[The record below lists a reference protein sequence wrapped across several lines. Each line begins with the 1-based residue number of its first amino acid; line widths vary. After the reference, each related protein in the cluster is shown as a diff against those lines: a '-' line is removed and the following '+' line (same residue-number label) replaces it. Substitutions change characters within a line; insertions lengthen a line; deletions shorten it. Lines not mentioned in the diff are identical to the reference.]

1 MVKYFK
7 TNGIYKECNLLR
19 VAVAYKKG
27 NGYIAKVN
35 PVFEEKGY
43 WGMDYCKEYYDYY
56 NTMVYM
62 LVPCLRKSKKR
73 KEEANV
79 IIEEKMNWLLEQYVK
94 LVDSKGGKHIEIL
107 GEYEECMKND

>member
-7 TNGIYKECNLLR
+7 TNGIYRECNLLR
-19 VAVAYKKG
+19 VEVAYEKG
-27 NGYIAKVN
+27 KGYIAKVI
-35 PVFEEKGY
+35 PAHKGNGC
-43 WGMDYCKEYYDYY
+43 WGTIYCKEYYDYY

-62 LVPCLRKSKKR
+62 LVPCSRKSKKR
-73 KEEANV
+73 EEEANV

-107 GEYEECMKND
+107 GEYEE